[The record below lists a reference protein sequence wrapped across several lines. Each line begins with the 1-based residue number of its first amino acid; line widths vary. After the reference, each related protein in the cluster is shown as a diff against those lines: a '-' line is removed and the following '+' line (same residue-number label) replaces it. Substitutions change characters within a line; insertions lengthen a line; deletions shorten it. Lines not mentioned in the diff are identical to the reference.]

1 MASSNVAI
9 VNMALTGIG
18 AARILS
24 LTDDTETARKC
35 NAVYEPIR
43 DEVLASYP
51 WRFALKRMTLGLLS
65 DAPAFG
71 WLYAF
76 QIPSDCLRVV
86 SSDLDESGYP
96 WTREG
101 DKLVSNVDAMKILYI
116 KRETDVNQF
125 TQAFITALAARLE
138 AELCYPITQNGD
150 LAKQKL
156 EIYFKSKLPLAK
168 SLDAQEGRDGKL
180 FVSDA
185 WLDAR
190 GSGQI

>member
-18 AARILS
+18 AARILKLS
-24 LTDDTETARKC
+24 DDTETARKC
-35 NAVYEPIR
+35 NAVYESIR

-51 WRFALKRMTLGLLS
+51 WRFALARQSLS
-65 DAPAFG
+65 RLADGPEYG
-71 WLYAF
+71 YEYAF
-76 QIPSDCLRVV
+76 QIPLNCLRVI

-101 DKLVSNVDAMKILYI
+101 DRLVTNQDSMKILYV
-116 KRETDVNQF
+116 KRETDANKF
-125 TQAFITALAARLE
+125 TQGFITALAARLE